1 MSQPGSNRP
10 SPKGWTRVSSGLP
23 IGVALGAGIWILSAS
38 VTGHS
43 EPWDAPGMYYPAA
56 LLAAGVI
63 GGSLVPAHWA
73 EVAIGVF
80 TGQAVVLLARVLAE
94 ATGSRAARRLLP
106 SRLVGS
112 GRRRGS
118 PPGFSR
124 EPTLTCMEAP

>member
-80 TGQAVVLLARVLAE
+80 TGQAVVLLARVLADPGGGGRWPLGVVLLGVYSLL
-94 ATGSRAARRLLP
+94 ALLGAAGGAGLRRASAGNRH
-106 SRLVGS
+106 
-112 GRRRGS
+112 
-118 PPGFSR
+118 
-124 EPTLTCMEAP
+124 